1 MNALVGL
8 NPPEPTGAFISGSY
22 ISRIELFFSE
32 KVKKKLPLKI
42 SPGRFCSIPSGGLS
56 VISVH
61 ISN

>member
-32 KVKKKLPLKI
+32 KVKKNY
-42 SPGRFCSIPSGGLS
+42 
-56 VISVH
+56 H
-61 ISN
+61 SNFHQEDFAVSLQEVYQ